1 MQKVL
6 DETKFYIVGLEEF
19 TTEQLFF
26 MVYGFVSDSFVS
38 EINQFYT
45 SELVWK
51 C

>member
-6 DETKFYIVGLEEF
+6 DESKFHIVGLEEF
-19 TTEQLFF
+19 TIEQLFF
-26 MVYGFVSDSFVS
+26 MVYGFVSDSFIS

-45 SELVWK
+45 PELVWK